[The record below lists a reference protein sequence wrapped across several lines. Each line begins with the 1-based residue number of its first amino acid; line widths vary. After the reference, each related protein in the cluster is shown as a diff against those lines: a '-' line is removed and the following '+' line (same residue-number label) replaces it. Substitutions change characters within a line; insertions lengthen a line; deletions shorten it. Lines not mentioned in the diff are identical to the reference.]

1 MCAVCRRNLL
11 AGESFRYWRARRDR
25 PSGRIVCFLCESEAS
40 REGWLRDTSRPNHEN
55 AVGLRNTVR
64 RVA

>member
-1 MCAVCRRNLL
+1 MCTVCRRNLL
-11 AGESFRYWRARRDR
+11 AGERFRYWQPGERPARL
-25 PSGRIVCFLCESEAS
+25 RIVCGLCEQEAA
-40 REGWLRDTSRPNHEN
+40 REGWQRSERRPGQEN

>member
-1 MCAVCRRNLL
+1 MCTVCRRNLL
-11 AGESFRYWRARRDR
+11 AGESFRFWRARVDR
-25 PSGRIVCFLCESEAS
+25 PTARIVCFLCEREAA
-40 REGWLRDTSRPNHEN
+40 REGWFRDGGRAQHEN